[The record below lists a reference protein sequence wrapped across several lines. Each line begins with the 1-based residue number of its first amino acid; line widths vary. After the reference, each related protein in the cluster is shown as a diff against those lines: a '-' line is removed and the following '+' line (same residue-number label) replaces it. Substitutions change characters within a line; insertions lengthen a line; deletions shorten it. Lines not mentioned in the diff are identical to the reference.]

1 MYSLR
6 SLIFTV
12 GKDTSFYGI
21 ASVLTRSIS
30 LLILPL
36 LARHFS
42 VEEYGLFDLL
52 YLSLTLLVTFFIFG
66 QDSSILRYFYDEND
80 DDSRRALVTNSVSMI
95 FLLSIIFLFIIF
107 LLENFFKNFFQI
119 TSEDFNLI
127 LILLMIVPF
136 GILYA
141 ISETVLRITSNL
153 KGYLALSLGLTL
165 SILITVFYATQIL
178 NASLYLLFKMYF
190 YVWLVFGLFGLF
202 LIRKWIQK
210 PQTIVVPK
218 KMFLYGLPMGIVVML
233 EVGQPVFERL
243 IISNLIGLEG
253 LGLYAVATKIA
264 MFMILPV
271 GAFQMAFMP
280 TVMKIYKDK
289 DAIKLFNLSLTIYIA
304 ILSIILLSITAMSEN
319 LIYFLAGP
327 SYMNADS
334 IIFPLTM
341 AIYLHA
347 IAMIIGIGTII
358 SQKTYIRLIILVIV
372 QIISLA
378 LMIILSS
385 KYDIYG
391 VAVGVCIGKIIL
403 FFIYGYVGQKL
414 YPLRWNYKMLIVV
427 IFATFI
433 FGFFISNIKI
443 DSLIEIF
450 FFIVSLIIIL
460 FISWSFLTVKDKS
473 ALKIFD

>member
-1 MYSLR
+1 MHSLR

-12 GKDTSFYGI
+12 GRDTSFYGI
-21 ASVLTRSIS
+21 ASVLNRSIS

-42 VEEYGLFDLL
+42 IEEYGLFDLL

-66 QDSSILRYFYDEND
+66 QDSSIMRYFYDEND
-80 DDSRRALVTNSVSMI
+80 DDSRRALVTNSISMI
-95 FLLSIIFLFIIF
+95 LLVSILFFLIIFLFKDF
-107 LLENFFKNFFQI
+107 LTSLFQI
-119 TSEDFNLI
+119 TNEDFNLI
-127 LILLMIVPF
+127 LILMMIVPF

-165 SILITVFYATQIL
+165 SILMSVFYATQIL
-178 NASLYLLFKMYF
+178 EASLYLLFKMYF

-202 LIRKWIQK
+202 LIREWIKK
-210 PQTIVVPK
+210 PHTIFISK
-218 KMFLYGLPMGIVVML
+218 KMFLYGFPMGIVVML

-253 LGLYAVATKIA
+253 LGLYAIATKIA

-280 TVMKIYKDK
+280 TVMKIYKDE
-289 DAIKLFNLSLTIYIA
+289 DAIKLFNLSLNIYIS
-304 ILSIILLSITAMSEN
+304 ILSALLLSITAFDDK

-327 SYMNADS
+327 SYMSAES
-334 IIFPLTM
+334 IIFPLSM

-347 IAMIIGIGTII
+347 IAMIIGIGTIL
-358 SQKTYIRLIILVIV
+358 SQKTYLRLITLAIV
-372 QIISLA
+372 QIISLSA
-378 LMIILSS
+378 IIILSQ

-403 FFIYGYVGQKL
+403 LFIYGYLGQKL
-414 YPLRWNYKMLIVV
+414 YPLRWNYKMVIVV
-427 IFATFI
+427 ISTT
-433 FGFFISNIKI
+433 FFIGAIISTLEI
-443 DSLIEIF
+443 DTMNEMF
-450 FFIVSLIIIL
+450 FFIGSLISISL
-460 FISWSFLTVKDKS
+460 ISWSFLTADDKT
-473 ALKIFD
+473 ALKIFN